1 MQRWANHPAPTARP
15 AWRRVAGFLL
25 DPRGRITIMARH
37 KAAAPQYPKTV
48 LIGSE
53 PLIAAWSARAGDGS
67 DVITVA
73 LTDLSLAMETITATK
88 PDVVVIEQAVAA
100 SASGSAIMGR
110 LHGERYQRGT
120 EVRLLPPDRAADL
133 ISSGPGE
140 LHPQAWL
147 TVLAQALP
155 PRPERRAARLQIL
168 SEEQAFIDGQPV
180 TLIDLS
186 ATGAQVFSP
195 TVLKPRQRVRLV
207 LSPERGSA
215 KAVAIVA
222 WSKLESGAPLGYR
235 AGIAFT
241 DPIPEPV

>member
-1 MQRWANHPAPTARP
+1 MKSSQAR
-15 AWRRVAGFLL
+15 G
-25 DPRGRITIMARH
+25 
-37 KAAAPQYPKTV
+37 QYPTTV

-53 PLIAAWSARAGDGS
+53 PLIAAWSARTGSGS

-73 LTDLSLAMETITATK
+73 LTDLSLAMETITTTK

-100 SASGSAIMGR
+100 SASGAAIMGR

-133 ISSGPGE
+133 MSSGPGE

-155 PRPERRAARLQIL
+155 ARPERRAARLQIL
-168 SEEQAFIDGQPV
+168 SEEQALIDGQPV

-186 ATGAQVFSP
+186 AVGAQVLSP
-195 TVLKPRQRVRLV
+195 IVLKPRQRVRVV
-207 LSPERGSA
+207 LSAERGST

-222 WSKLESGAPLGYR
+222 WSKLENSTTPGYR

-241 DPIPEPV
+241 EPIPEPV